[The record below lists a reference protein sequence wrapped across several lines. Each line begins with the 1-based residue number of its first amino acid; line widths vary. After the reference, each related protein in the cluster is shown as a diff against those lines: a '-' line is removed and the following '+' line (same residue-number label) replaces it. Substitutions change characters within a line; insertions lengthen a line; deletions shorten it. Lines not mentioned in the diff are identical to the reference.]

1 MHYTHHT
8 IYSNGIALSVASKV
22 TAQFG
27 YFAGGCRLE
36 GVECSRSFDLNP
48 FFTFLSLLLSSFLT
62 KQLSS
67 KQYKFQIRLL
77 HCKNWS
83 MIFIPNYHW
92 NHTKFEFGMISM
104 VIWYE
109 YHTSVFAVYSTLQNF
124 DTYMYQY
131 GEVTDTDSSVVTYS
145 FSTINTNHYN
155 NIYFPN

>member
-8 IYSNGIALSVASKV
+8 IYSKGIALSVVSKV
-22 TAQFG
+22 TTQFG

-77 HCKNWS
+77 Q
-83 MIFIPNYHW
+83 
-92 NHTKFEFGMISM
+92 
-104 VIWYE
+104 
-109 YHTSVFAVYSTLQNF
+109 HTSEL
-124 DTYMYQY
+124 
-131 GEVTDTDSSVVTYS
+131 
-145 FSTINTNHYN
+145 
-155 NIYFPN
+155 